1 MFATKTTKLWM
12 IAGAVVAAVVLTGAA
27 LQDAPDL
34 NLVKPKP
41 DKLCPIT
48 FHLDPVTTL
57 QARFARDIEHTN
69 ADFAVLLAMLRTAI
83 ENKTLNIESMASQCQ
98 AKYAKTYLE
107 QPVLWEGGKIRSK
120 GWLEIVQYL
129 GTSVIP
135 HTTYIHPQTVNVYLE
150 YLPLSERVERY
161 IVGKRSVNLHGFKPE
176 EIDFL
181 AMIRTVIAY
190 APYDDP
196 MEIGNEG
203 PIPHRTVCDPI
214 Y

>member
-1 MFATKTTKLWM
+1 MNTTKSTKLWM
-12 IAGAVVAAVVLTGAA
+12 TAVAVVASVVMAGAA

-34 NLVKPKP
+34 QLISPKP
-41 DKLCPIT
+41 EKLCPIT

-69 ADFAVLLAMLRTAI
+69 ADFSVLLASFRTAI
-83 ENKTLNIESMASQCQ
+83 ADKTLNLENMVSQCQ
-98 AKYAKTYLE
+98 ARFGKTYLE
-107 QPVLWEGGKIRSK
+107 NPVLWEGGKIRST
-120 GWLEIVQYL
+120 GWSEIILYL
-129 GTSVIP
+129 AESVIP

-150 YLPLSERVERY
+150 YLPLSMRIEGY
-161 IVGKRSVNLHGFKPE
+161 LVGKRSVNLRGFKAE
-176 EIDFL
+176 DIDFL
-181 AMIRTVIAY
+181 AMIKTVIAY

-196 MEIGNEG
+196 MEIGNER